1 MAEMGGGRIRGGNGR
16 GVTGRG
22 ALLSP
27 GSGDDDTLNSRPA
40 FCQCESDPNTE
51 FLSKGRYYWNKWTE
65 EGFTKGTDHFQ
76 QAVDKDPG
84 FKGHVGATRACGSA
98 RSRLI
103 TSACR
108 KNIVDDGTPK
118 AHGQKKL

>member
-1 MAEMGGGRIRGGNGR
+1 VAGSAVATVAVLLAAGLYYLLGRATTIHSIAVLPFVN
-16 GVTGRG
+16 V
-22 ALLSP
+22 
-27 GSGDDDTLNSRPA
+27 N
-40 FCQCESDPNTE
+40 SDPNTE